1 MFKSVSGKIA
11 ITIVALLV
19 VSFILLALASF
30 SLTKSSIVASVAH
43 GKQESVKN
51 AENFVNTYF
60 ESKLHFVEEVV
71 QDIAQSGDF
80 SYPAVAKRLE
90 DAFRLMPHLDALYIG
105 YESNGLLIK
114 TDVQSK
120 NKAYILDQSKGFRT
134 QGLALDFEALTKL
147 QIPVIIYVN
156 VRDMEHFSVYKGADS
171 HYVYLA
177 DPSLGNIK
185 VSKGK
190 FLEMFYQREDLTY
203 PGKILVILSDTHKG
217 NDTFF
222 THKTNTMIYKA
233 IQDKVLY

>member
-19 VSFILLALASF
+19 VSFVLLALASF

-90 DAFRLMPHLDALYIG
+90 DAFRLTPHLDALYIG

-134 QGLALDFEALTKL
+134 QGLALDFETLTKL
-147 QIPVIIYVN
+147 RIPVIIYVN